1 MSHGPV
7 IVLSGPQ
14 DPRAH
19 EGIPVQARRGDLDL
33 PCPTCQGRGQ
43 YNVELHPHGRSKR
56 EVCADCRGDG
66 WIETSGDATA
76 VPDIVLV
83 NGQPQWVTRYVP
95 IDNSHL
101 SPNTVR
107 VDGGTGTTAE
117 DAPGSGPR

>member
-1 MSHGPV
+1 MSHGPI

-14 DPRAH
+14 DPRAY
-19 EGIPVQARRGDLDL
+19 EGIPVQPRRGDLDL
-33 PCPTCQGRGQ
+33 PCPTCKGRGQ

-76 VPDIVLV
+76 VSDIVMV
-83 NGQPQWVTRYVP
+83 NGHPQWVTRYVP

-101 SPNTVR
+101 SPGAAR
-107 VDGGTGTTAE
+107 LDEGSGATAE
-117 DAPGSGPR
+117 DAGPGAPR